1 MNNANYKREFIREL
15 FLYYKPTLSKEKQV
29 ALLKDWI
36 QACIE
41 SEEYEMAS
49 TLEEEFKVII
59 ESPETPVDST
69 LKVVKIDEIIKKP
82 LKNPENTRFLPEK
95 PVKMTKKP
103 LKKWSFI
110 NNWDEPFGFIVLD
123 IQLSWTKKYF
133 KFVLLNY
140 GVGYNI

>member
-1 MNNANYKREFIREL
+1 MNNAKHKREFIREL

-49 TLEEEFKVII
+49 TLEEELKVII
-59 ESPETPVDST
+59 ENPETPVDST
-69 LKVVKIDEIIKKP
+69 LKVVKIDEIIKKSP
-82 LKNPENTRFLPEK
+82 KNPENTRFLPEK
-95 PVKMTKKP
+95 PVKIPKKTP
-103 LKKWSFI
+103 KKWVFI
-110 NNWDEPFGFIVLD
+110 NNWEEPFGFIVLD

-133 KFVLLNY
+133 KLVLLNY
-140 GVGYNI
+140 GFGYNV